1 MPRLSPYPRRGVLV
15 TTYRLDLPWTKPPLS
30 MNDRRNHFA
39 HARIVK
45 QIRNTVHLLAI
56 AAHLPRDC
64 EHVTV
69 QLHYAPRDERRRDTD
84 NLVAT
89 LKPMCDALA
98 KGTTA
103 HPGYGLVEDDT
114 PMWMSK
120 PEPIIHPKTGTGV
133 GEMWLEIE
141 VEIGVDG

>member
-1 MPRLSPYPRRGVLV
+1 MS
-15 TTYRLDLPWTKPPLS
+15 TYRLDLPWTRPPLNL
-30 MNDRRNHFA
+30 NDRSH
-39 HARIVK
+39 HMVKARKVK
-45 QIRNTVHLLAI
+45 EVRNTVHLLAI

-89 LKPMCDALA
+89 LKPICDALA
-98 KGTTA
+98 KGTTG
-103 HPGYGLVEDDT
+103 HPGYGLVQDDT
-114 PMWMSK
+114 PTWMAK

-133 GEMWLEIE
+133 GKLWVEIE
-141 VEIGVDG
+141 VDGG